1 MQHASHALLVLD
13 AGRFHLLDCLVED
26 MLADAGRVDPGG
38 SSTTAP
44 VVPRGTAADER
55 GGWSRGVRGGRGLM
69 VPAGVKGPGGAE
81 GAAVFVAGRGVGSIV
96 GCKFR

>member
-1 MQHASHALLVLD
+1 
-13 AGRFHLLDCLVED
+13 

-55 GGWSRGVRGGRGLM
+55 GGWSGGVRGGRGLM
-69 VPAGVKGPGGAE
+69 VPARVKGPGGAE
-81 GAAVFVAGRGVGSIV
+81 GDRTVPDGTGRHGTVFYHFH
-96 GCKFR
+96 KFT